1 MSPGE
6 LFACHEHFRLV
17 KDSVTLQTL
26 YGLMANQKSLFLT
39 YVIWLIWGWL
49 GLHHLYLG
57 RDIQAFVWLSTFGG
71 VFGLGWCR
79 DLWRIPEYVDDANEE
94 RYFVDELERKV
105 RLRKEP
111 AFSVTRFAG
120 QMLVGY
126 FYGILVR
133 LAIPEEARWLPALL
147 VPLGVAI
154 GVYLVGNI
162 GHERGDF
169 KYPLGGSFIA
179 NIVLTYLTGDEAG
192 AMYVALFAAMCFQYH
207 RQFKEKPQKKTF
219 CKRLQYLALGCLI
232 ICSLWGSFLYFN
244 AQVTTEDGETV
255 KLRDAVNHFFNSP
268 VWLEFKEVLWG
279 LYEEGQR
286 NGWDNFYDE
295 FVKALDPRGEKN
307 AYRILGLTE
316 DATQEE
322 IKRRY
327 KKLAV
332 KWHPDRNPNNKDEAQ
347 EKFMEIQEAYEI
359 LSNIKTMRA
368 SRNTRTRSDFDEH
381 DHTEF

>member
-1 MSPGE
+1 MSE
-6 LFACHEHFRLV
+6 KR
-17 KDSVTLQTL
+17 
-26 YGLMANQKSLFLT
+26 KSLFLT
-39 YVIWLIWGWL
+39 YLIWLIWGWF

-57 RDIQAFVWLSTFGG
+57 RDIQAFLWWSTIGG
-71 VFGLGWCR
+71 FFGLGWFR
-79 DLWRIPEYVDDANEE
+79 DLWRIPEYVDDANDEP
-94 RYFVDELERKV
+94 YFVEELKRKI

-126 FYGILVR
+126 FYAILIR
-133 LAIPEEARWLPALL
+133 LAIPEEVKWLPSLL

-162 GHERGDF
+162 GRERGDF
-169 KYPLGGSFIA
+169 KYPLVAAFIT
-179 NIVLTYLTGDEAG
+179 NIALTFLTGEEPG
-192 AMYVALFAAMCFQYH
+192 YMYVALFAAIFFQNH
-207 RQFKEKPQKKTF
+207 REFRKDKREKKNP
-219 CKRLQYLALGCLI
+219 CKRLQYLAVGGIVICCLW
-232 ICSLWGSFLYFN
+232 SSFLYFN

-255 KLRDAVNHFFNSP
+255 KLRDAINHFFQSP
-268 VWLEFKEVLWG
+268 VWLEFKEVFWG
-279 LYEEGQR
+279 LYEEGQQ
-286 NGWDNFYDE
+286 NGWDNFYEE

-307 AYRILGLTE
+307 AYRVLGLTE

-332 KWHPDRNPNNKDEAQ
+332 KWHPDRNQDNKEEAQ
-347 EKFMEIQEAYEI
+347 QKFMEIQEAYEI
-359 LSNIKTMRA
+359 LSNIKARRA
-368 SRNTRTRSDFDEH
+368 ATNSRTRGDSGQY